1 MATDKEIILKIKLE
15 QATAKDKI
23 KDLTASLDKLDGRT
37 VKYKKAVAQLN
48 LEKEKLS
55 NVNKKLD
62 DLRKTSTRAI
72 KGTELAIRQEISAL
86 KQEQAAKATT
96 NQSWIE
102 YRLRIQQAEKELQ
115 DLTATQSKFI
125 PSVKTLQKSTNKLS
139 SGMTTLK
146 SNTGLASGAALELGR
161 VISDAPYGI
170 RGMANNISQLA
181 SQLFFLAGQQDLSAN
196 ATKSSTVATNQST
209 VAKGVN
215 ATATSAMATTEA
227 AATAT
232 TYGLSGALKAMWA
245 SLMGPLGI
253 LLAIQAVISAIDYFY
268 GSTSKAKEGVDDL
281 SKSLNTLG
289 GKTFLMNQYY
299 NVLTNVNSSEQERK
313 VAIQELE
320 KLVPSLKDKEI
331 DYRKELDKVRES
343 IDSYVLSQASRI
355 EIDKLVEENS
365 ELLTKKATLRRIN
378 DIKDEKEKAKQ
389 IKKFLVEQSVELTKR
404 ERVGSNPYTGA
415 ALRFVNVE
423 KSRKELKE
431 DFDKIADEVEKS
443 SQPILDRIDELRKG
457 LEFVPKKD
465 STKKKT
471 KGTRTEID
479 VRVNT
484 DSFTNL
490 MESDDWQS
498 LLEDIDKMN
507 TEVEEVGAYAD
518 DQRIQK
524 EIDREAKEKKARL
537 EKLEELK
544 LYAEKSKEILA
555 SISNF
560 VSAEFE
566 REMTIEQNKTNA
578 KNEQLNARL
587 RNEKLS
593 EEKRKEILNQIATND
608 EELRKKQEVIAK
620 KKFKAE
626 KAFNISMALVNTAS
640 AAAGVMAQSKGGF
653 FARLAQALPT
663 IAFGLAQVAT
673 ISRQKYQ
680 TTASASSSSAVTST
694 GGSSTSSAEREMNF
708 NIVGNSNS
716 TQLVDAIQSKFDQPL
731 KAYVVSREI
740 TSSQAL
746 ESNIVET
753 ASL

>member
-355 EIDKLVEENS
+355 EIDKLVEQNS

>member
-170 RGMANNISQLA
+170 RGMANNVSQLA
-181 SQLFFLAGQQDLSAN
+181 SQLFFLAGQQDLSAK

-215 ATATSAMATTEA
+215 ATATSAMATTEV

-253 LLAIQAVISAIDYFY
+253 LLAIQAVISAIDFFY

-281 SKSLNTLG
+281 NKSLNTFG

-299 NVLTNVNSSEQERK
+299 NVLNNVNSSEQERK

-355 EIDKLVEENS
+355 EIDKLVEQNS
-365 ELLTKKATLRRIN
+365 ELLTKKSRIRRIN
-378 DIKDEKEKAKQ
+378 EIKDEKKKFEE
-389 IKKFLVEQSVELTKR
+389 IKKILKENEIKTT
-404 ERVGSNPYTGA
+404 RVVPKQYNPYRTGGGGFIDVD
-415 ALRFVNVE
+415 RT
-423 KSRKELKE
+423 KKELKE
-431 DFDKIADEVEKS
+431 DFDKIAENVEKNS
-443 SQPILDRIDELRKG
+443 KPILDRIDDLRKG
-457 LEFVPKKD
+457 IEFVPKKD

-471 KGTRTEID
+471 KGTQTEID

-507 TEVEEVGAYAD
+507 TEIEEVGAYAD

-524 EIDREAKEKKARL
+524 EIDREAKEKKARI

-640 AAAGVMAQSKGGF
+640 AAAGVMAQSKGDF

>member
-378 DIKDEKEKAKQ
+378 DIKDEKKKNEE
-389 IKKFLVEQSVELTKR
+389 IKKFLEEQGVSLEKR
-404 ERVGSNPYTGA
+404 TGLGQYGFAAERNK
-415 ALRFVNVE
+415 NI
-423 KSRKELKE
+423 KELKE

>member
-507 TEVEEVGAYAD
+507 TEIEEVGAYAD